1 MDRLILTVGRGAGLA
16 GIALIAFAAVA
27 RLAGHYTI
35 GDFQAV
41 TLLVAG
47 MGGVMVGCFGLLW
60 SLVDR
65 R

>member
-1 MDRLILTVGRGAGLA
+1 MDRLILTAGRVAGLL
-16 GIALIAFAAVA
+16 GIAVIAFAAIA

-60 SLVDR
+60 SLAER